1 MEFNFQNPTR
11 IIFGGGALAQL
22 RKNADGFGPARALLV
37 TGRTAMRK
45 SGVTGKIISELG
57 TERVAVFD
65 QVEPNPS
72 AATVDRGVE
81 ICRKEKCGLIIGLG
95 GGSPLDAAKAIAALV
110 NNPGRA
116 GEYLEGKELKHP
128 GLPLIAI
135 PTTSGSGSEVTPFA
149 ILTIPEKHL
158 KYSLRN
164 QILYPR
170 VAIIDPL
177 LTASLPPRQTAATGL
192 DVLAHALESLWS
204 KNHQPLAALFA
215 ERAIEL
221 IFLHLVRAYRNGEDA
236 KARIGMAEASMLGG
250 LAISQT
256 GTTAIH
262 PASYP
267 LTYDF
272 GFEHGLACA
281 IFIPSFLR
289 INRPVLGDRFARLLR
304 ILALKD
310 LESLEEKIRNLMME
324 VEAPICLRE
333 IGVKE
338 KDIPQLAERGIGKST
353 VLNPVELRREDLEK
367 ILKEIF

>member
-11 IIFGGGALAQL
+11 IIFGGGALGKL
-22 RKNADGFGPARALLV
+22 RQVADSFGPGRILLV
-37 TGRTAMRK
+37 TGKTAMRK
-45 SGVTGKIISELG
+45 SGVTGKIIQELG
-57 TERVAVFD
+57 PERIVTFD

-81 ICRKEKCGLIIGLG
+81 ICRKEKCGLLIGLG
-95 GGSPLDAAKAIAALV
+95 GGSPLDAAKAMAVLI

-116 GEYLEGKELKHP
+116 EEYLEGKELKHP
-128 GLPLIAI
+128 GLPFIAI

-149 ILTIPEKHL
+149 ILTIPDKQM
-158 KYSLRN
+158 KFSLRDPV
-164 QILYPR
+164 LYPR

-192 DVLAHALESLWS
+192 DVLAHALESIWS
-204 KNHQPLAALFA
+204 RNRQPLAALFA

-221 IFLHLVRAYRNGEDA
+221 IFLHLVRAFRNGGDA
-236 KARIGMAEASMLGG
+236 AARIGMSEAGMLGG

-267 LTYDF
+267 LTFDF

-281 IFIPSFLR
+281 IFIPSFFR
-289 INRPVLGDRFARLLR
+289 INRPVIGDRLARLLR
-304 ILALKD
+304 ILGLEN
-310 LESLEEKIRNLMME
+310 LESLEGKIQTLMRE
-324 VEAPICLRE
+324 LEAPICLRE

-338 KDIPQLAERGIGKST
+338 RDLSRLAERGMGKST
-353 VLNPVELRREDLEK
+353 VLNPVEVRVEDLEK
-367 ILKEIF
+367 ILKEIY

>member
-1 MEFNFQNPTR
+1 MV
-11 IIFGGGALAQL
+11 
-22 RKNADGFGPARALLV
+22 DGFGPGRILLV
-37 TGRTAMRK
+37 TGKSAMRK
-45 SGVTGKIISELG
+45 SGITGKIIQELG
-57 TERVAVFD
+57 PERVAVFD

-72 AATVDRGVE
+72 ALTVDRGVE

-95 GGSPLDAAKAIAALV
+95 GGSPLDSAKAMAVLA
-110 NNPGRA
+110 NNPGQAR
-116 GEYLEGKELKHP
+116 EYLEGKELKHP
-128 GLPLIAI
+128 GLPLIAV
-135 PTTSGSGSEVTPFA
+135 PTTSGSGSEVTPFS

-158 KYSLRN
+158 KFSLRHP
-164 QILYPR
+164 ILYPR

-177 LTASLPPRQTAATGL
+177 LTVSLPPRQTAATGL

-221 IFLHLVRAYRNGEDA
+221 IFLHLVRAYRSGDDPA
-236 KARIGMAEASMLGG
+236 ARIGMSEASMLGG

-267 LTYDF
+267 LTFDF
-272 GFEHGLACA
+272 DFEHGLACA
-281 IFIPSFLR
+281 IFIPSFFQ
-289 INRPVLGDRFARLLR
+289 INRPAIGDRFARLLR
-304 ILALKD
+304 ILDLKN
-310 LESLEEKIRNLMME
+310 LESLEGKIQTLMRE
-324 VEAPICLRE
+324 LEAPIRLRE

-338 KDIPQLAERGIGKST
+338 KDLSQLAERGIGKST
-353 VLNPVELRREDLEK
+353 ALNPVECRREDLEK

>member
-11 IIFGGGALAQL
+11 VVFGWGALGGL
-22 RKNADGFGPARALLV
+22 RQAADGFGPGRILLV
-37 TGRTAMRK
+37 TGKTAMRK
-45 SGVTGKIISELG
+45 SGVAGKIIAELG
-57 TERVAVFD
+57 PERVVAFD

-72 AATVDRGVE
+72 ATTVDRGVE
-81 ICRKEKCGLIIGLG
+81 VCRKEKCGLIIGLG
-95 GGSPLDAAKAIAALV
+95 GGSPLDAAKAMAVLV

-135 PTTSGSGSEVTPFA
+135 PTTSGSGSEVTPFS
-149 ILTIPEKHL
+149 ILTIPEKRL
-158 KYSLRN
+158 KFSLRHP
-164 QILYPR
+164 ILYPR
-170 VAIIDPL
+170 IAIIDPL
-177 LTASLPPRQTAATGL
+177 LTVSLPPRQTAATGL

-204 KNHQPLAALFA
+204 KNHQPLAELFA

-221 IFLHLVRAYRNGEDA
+221 IFLHLVRAYRSGDDPA
-236 KARIGMAEASMLGG
+236 ARIGMSEAGMLGG

-267 LTYDF
+267 LTFDF

-281 IFIPSFLR
+281 IFIPSFFR
-289 INRPVLGDRFARLLR
+289 INRPVIGERLARLLR
-304 ILALKD
+304 ILDLEN
-310 LESLEEKIRNLMME
+310 LESLEGKIQTLMRE
-324 VEAPICLRE
+324 VEAPICLRQ

-338 KDIPQLAERGIGKST
+338 EDLSRLAERGMGKST
-353 VLNPVELRREDLEK
+353 VLNPVEIRREDLEK